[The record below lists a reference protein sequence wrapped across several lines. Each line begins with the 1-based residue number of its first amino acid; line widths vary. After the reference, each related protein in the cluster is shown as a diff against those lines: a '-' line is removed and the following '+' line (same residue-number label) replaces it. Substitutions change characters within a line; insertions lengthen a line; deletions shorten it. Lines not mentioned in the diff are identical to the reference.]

1 MLYKMMDVSNGN
13 SNNFQLT
20 TPQLV
25 RFSFQ
30 NICKKTSDH
39 PVDVKGGIGRK
50 WVLGVLWG
58 N

>member
-25 RFSFQ
+25 PFLFK
-30 NICKKTSDH
+30 IFAKKKQVTTPLTSREGL
-39 PVDVKGGIGRK
+39 VEM
-50 WVLGVLWG
+50 GVG
-58 N
+58 CVVG